1 MFNKLVPKKV
11 THNDFWARYL
21 FKLEI
26 SGNIPSTSHVETP
39 KDLEISSLS
48 SKSEEEKIDKIENSD
63 PSDPEVVSLSDA
75 TEKKKVEQSEKL
87 HENLPSSASSDI
99 DDWEKDLDIDDIDIT
114 EEEMAKALEDADKE
128 EWDIDLEDI

>member
-21 FKLEI
+21 FKLEL
-26 SGNIPSTSHVETP
+26 SGNIPSTTHVETP
-39 KDLEISSLS
+39 KDLEVSSLS
-48 SKSEEEKIDKIENSD
+48 SKSEEEKSEKVENSD
-63 PSDPEVVSLSDA
+63 PSDPEVVSLTEVTAKKNSGA
-75 TEKKKVEQSEKL
+75 TEKL
-87 HENLPSSASSDI
+87 LENLPSSASSDI